1 MIPLKTNN
9 LNHMK
14 IVSDLLTS
22 IEGIQVFYII
32 GLLIFVILFIVI
44 FIRTMRL
51 KNSDMEDIKNSIL
64 TDGESDD
71 IITSN

>member
-14 IVSDLLTS
+14 IVSDLLTG
-22 IEGIQVFYII
+22 IEGIQIFYII
-32 GLLIFVILFIVI
+32 GLLIFVTLFIVI

-51 KNSDMEDIKNSIL
+51 KNKDMENIKNSIL
-64 TDGESDD
+64 SDGESDD

>member
-1 MIPLKTNN
+1 
-9 LNHMK
+9 MK

-32 GLLIFVILFIVI
+32 GLLIFVVLFIVI

-64 TDGESDD
+64 TDDD
-71 IITSN
+71 SEEITTSN

>member
-1 MIPLKTNN
+1 
-9 LNHMK
+9 MK

-22 IEGIQVFYII
+22 IEGIQIFYIV
-32 GLLIFVILFIVI
+32 GLLIFVVLFIVI

>member
-1 MIPLKTNN
+1 
-9 LNHMK
+9 MK
-14 IVSDLLTS
+14 IVSDLLTG

-32 GLLIFVILFIVI
+32 GLLIFVALFIVI

-64 TDGESDD
+64 ADGESED
-71 IITSN
+71 INTSN